1 MSSRVTICHIVWPML
16 PYFYWG
22 FGPSG
27 EALGLCHTVRSLYS
41 LPFGKSGFPFPWL
54 LIRLWGSCDS
64 VAFGCTRW
72 IYGRVHR
79 WATLSSSLT
88 STQAGLLG
96 WVLVG
101 GMGCSLNASQPSYTI
116 VISFSVFGS
125 YLSPSCDLPW
135 FSDSVTIG
143 WAGRLLGLGRYWQ
156 LWHTFLIIWF
166 TQAGPRGCAGG
177 GVAGVG

>member
-1 MSSRVTICHIVWPML
+1 MIFIPFDICNHMSSRVTICHIVWPML

-88 STQAGLLG
+88 STQYRHIFFCIRLLPLPFLWSPLVLRFRDNWLG
-96 WVLVG
+96 WAAFGTGSLLAALAHFPHHMIHSSGASGVCRGWCG
-101 GMGCSLNASQPSYTI
+101 G
-116 VISFSVFGS
+116 
-125 YLSPSCDLPW
+125 
-135 FSDSVTIG
+135 
-143 WAGRLLGLGRYWQ
+143 GRLVYFIR
-156 LWHTFLIIWF
+156 
-166 TQAGPRGCAGG
+166 
-177 GVAGVG
+177 VS